1 MATASTVQN
10 SVRIVKK
17 GRNLIITS
25 SNLEKLFDFALKL
38 SDSDHDVEW
47 EQVDEGNRIII
58 AK

>member
-38 SDSDHDVEW
+38 SDFDHDVEW